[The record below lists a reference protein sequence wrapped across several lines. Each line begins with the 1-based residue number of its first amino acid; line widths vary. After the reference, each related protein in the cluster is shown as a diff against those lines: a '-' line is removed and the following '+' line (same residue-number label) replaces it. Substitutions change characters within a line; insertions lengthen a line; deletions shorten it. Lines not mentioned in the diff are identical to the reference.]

1 MTKASLLIIFF
12 GMITWST
19 SNAVAFDETL
29 EVISRTLTGEEFL
42 RGDANAGSPVRLDG
56 DLSGP
61 DGKEVLP
68 VVVLL
73 HGGDGPKSGA
83 VWNWRRFLNGTGIA
97 TFSLDSYT
105 GRGLSRSA
113 DRSIAIRP
121 VHADIRHLSC
131 CRSAGGSPEDRRLA
145 RGCHGVL
152 ARRQRCVLFG
162 DGKISEIVRAE
173 GRPNCRALA
182 FLSLL
187 QFRTCGSSSTLQAV
201 PIREFHGADDD
212 ATPAAPCRAYVDRL
226 ADAGHD
232 VQMTVYPD
240 ALHAFDDLRR
250 PARSADPDRKTL
262 RNCQFREENGQLV
275 NAATG
280 KPFTYADACVEYG
293 ASVPIQR
300 CSRDGSTGRGK
311 GISDGLVCGEMSTRP
326 SQRKRTSR
334 SECKLP
340 LGRDGEETACA
351 NCLGLYAA

>member
-83 VWNWRRFLNGTGIA
+83 VWNWRRFLNSTGIA

-105 GRGLSRSA
+105 GRGLSEAPTDPSLVGQFTQIY
-113 DRSIAIRP
+113 DTY
-121 VHADIRHLSC
+121 
-131 CRSAGGSPEDRRLA
+131 
-145 RGCHGVL
+145 
-152 ARRQRCVLFG
+152 
-162 DGKISEIVRAE
+162 RAVE
-173 GRPNCRALA
+173 ALA
-182 FLSLL
+182 AHPKIDGSRVAVMGFSLGGNSAFYSAMARFQKSFGPKEGHIVAHL
-187 QFRTCGSSSTLQAV
+187 PFYPYCNFELADKLNVERV

-212 ATPAAPCRAYVDRL
+212 ATPAAPCQAYVDRL

-293 ASVPIQR
+293 PSYQYNDAAS
-300 CSRDGSTGRGK
+300 
-311 GISDGLVCGEMSTRP
+311 
-326 SQRKRTSR
+326 
-334 SECKLP
+334 
-340 LGRDGEETACA
+340 TAA
-351 NCLGLYAA
+351 QAAVKAFLADLFAEK